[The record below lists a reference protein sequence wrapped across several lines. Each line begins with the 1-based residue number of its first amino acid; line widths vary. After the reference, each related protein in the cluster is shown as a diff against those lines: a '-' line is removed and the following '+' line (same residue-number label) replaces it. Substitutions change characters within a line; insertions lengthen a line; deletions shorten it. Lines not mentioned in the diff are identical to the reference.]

1 MIKREKDDVSGA
13 ETTGHEWD
21 GIKELDKPSP
31 RWWLVVFVLAVLWA
45 VGYWVFF
52 PAWPVPGGNTKGQLA
67 WTEHRELNQ
76 EEKQVTL
83 SQQKYVEKI
92 ANSTLDQIKNDK
104 DLYEF
109 ARDGGA
115 AAFKQNCTA
124 CHGSGAA
131 GSKGFPNLNDDD
143 WLWGG
148 KLNDI
153 YTTLK
158 YGIRSGNP
166 KARVSQMP
174 AFGRD
179 GILTHDQIDD
189 VAEYV
194 MKLHEGDKAKKD
206 DAYKRGAA
214 LYANNCTVC
223 HGEHGEGKREV
234 GAPRHNDDIWL
245 YGSDKETIIWVINN
259 APAGVMPAWEK
270 RLDDVTI
277 KELAIYVHSLGG
289 GE

>member
-1 MIKREKDDVSGA
+1 MSEKETDKVTGKQ
-13 ETTGHEWD
+13 TTGHEWD
-21 GIKELDKPSP
+21 GIKELNTPSP
-31 RWWLVVFVLAVLWA
+31 RWWLVVFVCAVIYA
-45 VGYWVFF
+45 VGYWCFY
-52 PAWPVPGGNTKGQLA
+52 PTWPISGGNTKGSLH
-67 WTEHRELNQ
+67 WTEHRELK
-76 EEKQVTL
+76 EEEDKIKASQV
-83 SQQKYVEKI
+83 KYVEKI
-92 ANSTLDQIKNDK
+92 QHSTLQQVKEDK
-104 DLYEF
+104 DLYAF

-115 AAFKQNCTA
+115 SAFKQNCTV

-131 GSKGFPNLNDDD
+131 GGKGFPNLNDDD

-148 KLNDI
+148 KLEDI

-179 GILTHDQIDD
+179 GILTREQIED

-194 MKLHEGDKAKKD
+194 FHLHEGEKAQNTES
-206 DAYKRGAA
+206 YKRGHII
-214 LYANNCTVC
+214 YGNQCVVC
-223 HGEHGEGKREV
+223 HGKDGVGGRAV

-245 YGSDKETIIWVINN
+245 YGGDKNTIISVIVN
-259 APAGVMPAWEK
+259 APAGVMPSWEN